1 MSAMNRLAYLTA
13 ALSLLA
19 ALPAQA
25 ADKGMVSYDAESP
38 KARELT
44 GEGLTFSY
52 AKGLLHTRITAVRA
66 TAVPVGVVV
75 KPLGDGRIAGK
86 LDRLAGK
93 DARLGTLYAIADAQD
108 AQVMIQAFCPG
119 SKAGWLSIGPIVHAQ
134 PLRVLAFG
142 DDPGTGEPKLCA
154 AMDFQFRGEWRL
166 PDEVHHSDPTDT
178 VFAPDY

>member
-1 MSAMNRLAYLTA
+1 MNRILFSAA
-13 ALSLLA
+13 ALALLA
-19 ALPAQA
+19 SAPAHA

-52 AKGLLHTRITAVRA
+52 VKGLLHTRITAVRA

-75 KPLGDGRIAGK
+75 KPLDDGRIAGK
-86 LDRLAGK
+86 LDRLAGP
-93 DARLGTLYAIADAQD
+93 DARLGTLYEIADKQD

-119 SKAGWLSIGPIVHAQ
+119 SKSGWLSIGPIMHAR

-142 DDPGTGEPKLCA
+142 DDPGTGQPKLCA
-154 AMDFQFRGEWRL
+154 TMDFQFRGEWRM
-166 PDEVHHSDPTDT
+166 PSDVRHDNPTDT

>member
-1 MSAMNRLAYLTA
+1 MKRSLFSAA
-13 ALSLLA
+13 ALALLSVVPAKA
-19 ALPAQA
+19 AE
-25 ADKGMVSYDAESP
+25 KGMVSFDAVSP

-52 AKGLLHTRITAVRA
+52 VKGFLRTRVTAVRA
-66 TAVPVGVVV
+66 TAVPVGVLV
-75 KPLGDGRIAGK
+75 KPVDDGGLTAK
-86 LDRLAGK
+86 LDRLAGE
-93 DARLGTLYAIADAQD
+93 DAKLGTLYTIADAQD

-119 SKAGWLSIGPIVHAQ
+119 SKSGWLSIGPIMHAR

-166 PDEVHHSDPTDT
+166 PDGINHGDPTDT